1 MPDSDLP
8 IEEWTKLK
16 QISEKLSSK
25 ISSLNQKLDSR
36 LESSYLITNHH
47 QMTSPKQV
55 NESRLERE
63 NIFKTD
69 TQIKTI
75 KKQQVASNCHSH
87 SPFKE
92 TIITL
97 PKEINPKIKQ
107 QIIER
112 EKKIFIR
119 KNVCNEFSNQ
129 IEFMNRTEFLSKNDV
144 MNQNDLLK
152 NEFSKKKS
160 EFSETNARD
169 NHQNCEKSQNN
180 EKNLLDEENCEILR
194 KIKAIKEILG
204 VDLKENIEKFYS
216 LTQKVHEKKGKT
228 SKNKTYRKEKSVNN
242 DKSPQINVF
251 QVPTIPIEDFMDET
265 EITIK
270 QMKQDVTEELQSLY
284 GKVAKIVI

>member
-1 MPDSDLP
+1 
-8 IEEWTKLK
+8 
-16 QISEKLSSK
+16 
-25 ISSLNQKLDSR
+25 
-36 LESSYLITNHH
+36 
-47 QMTSPKQV
+47 MTSPKQV

-160 EFSETNARD
+160 EFSEIEINNLSWLSLIRFFFEKIFLLYKYNYSFRALYLKFFFILCTF
-169 NHQNCEKSQNN
+169 QNLQ
-180 EKNLLDEENCEILR
+180 
-194 KIKAIKEILG
+194 
-204 VDLKENIEKFYS
+204 
-216 LTQKVHEKKGKT
+216 
-228 SKNKTYRKEKSVNN
+228 
-242 DKSPQINVF
+242 VF
-251 QVPTIPIEDFMDET
+251 
-265 EITIK
+265 
-270 QMKQDVTEELQSLY
+270 
-284 GKVAKIVI
+284 